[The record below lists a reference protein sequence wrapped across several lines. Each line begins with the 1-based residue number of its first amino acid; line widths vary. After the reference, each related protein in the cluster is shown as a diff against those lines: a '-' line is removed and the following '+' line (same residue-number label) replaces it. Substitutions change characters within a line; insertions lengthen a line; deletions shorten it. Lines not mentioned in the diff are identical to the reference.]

1 MSRWRSPGRRDADG
15 AAEQVAPAP
24 PPTPAPPARP
34 SDRSSAP
41 EREADATWAPPAV
54 PARPSGV
61 SSTSHAQHGRPSTD
75 QPAVR
80 ELGDEL
86 LRQAEAQRH
95 DLPPIVDFDQDEIE
109 AVLRRASQ
117 LGAHTHAN
125 PAELDSATLAEIAA
139 QVGIPASA
147 VAAAVAE
154 RRVGID
160 TDASWLDRL
169 IGPDQIWAGRQSA
182 ESSEQSTERVAEW
195 LERGHGL
202 RPRMTD
208 DGVVIATRRSG
219 LAGSVVRTVRSAQG
233 KGGLG
238 KVREVRATSVSISG
252 DARGDGMR
260 DASDSDYAV
269 GSNVGHGGAVALVA
283 DISDRRVSAMA
294 GGGAVT
300 AVGTLTVGT
309 LALVTTP
316 VVLAALPV
324 VAGAGVLTSRLVFR
338 PTVRRVRNEL
348 DYTAD
353 QIARGKEAPSLLGDL
368 ATPITDRLRRR

>member
-1 MSRWRSPGRRDADG
+1 M
-15 AAEQVAPAP
+15 
-24 PPTPAPPARP
+24 
-34 SDRSSAP
+34 
-41 EREADATWAPPAV
+41 
-54 PARPSGV
+54 
-61 SSTSHAQHGRPSTD
+61 
-75 QPAVR
+75 
-80 ELGDEL
+80 
-86 LRQAEAQRH
+86 
-95 DLPPIVDFDQDEIE
+95 
-109 AVLRRASQ
+109 
-117 LGAHTHAN
+117 
-125 PAELDSATLAEIAA
+125 
-139 QVGIPASA
+139 
-147 VAAAVAE
+147 AE

-269 GSNVGHGGAVALVA
+269 GSNVGHGE
-283 DISDRRVSAMA
+283 RWRW
-294 GGGAVT
+294 
-300 AVGTLTVGT
+300 
-309 LALVTTP
+309 
-316 VVLAALPV
+316 
-324 VAGAGVLTSRLVFR
+324 
-338 PTVRRVRNEL
+338 
-348 DYTAD
+348 
-353 QIARGKEAPSLLGDL
+353 
-368 ATPITDRLRRR
+368 